1 MSVFRPLLTAS
12 AALTMLAAT
21 TAHAE
26 LKANLGLTSE
36 YVRDGVSQTGGN
48 AALQGGLTFRH
59 DSGFYT
65 GLWSSGLDRKGD
77 HATYEHDA
85 FAGLYLPL
93 SDGIAMDIS
102 ATRYTFAGD
111 ASIQDQAY
119 SEGTLRLLVDDALT
133 LGWRHS
139 DSYLDSG
146 FAKRSLE
153 LGYTIQTDSFS
164 IEFFTA
170 QHRYL
175 EINDDFNFG
184 GGHSDDYWQFRV
196 GVERSYGPYDY
207 RLSIDRTNLSSDY
220 DAGTTLQF
228 SVHRYFNFW

>member
-1 MSVFRPLLTAS
+1 MSVFRPLHTATAALIILTATS
-12 AALTMLAAT
+12 VQ
-21 TAHAE
+21 AE
-26 LKANLGLTSE
+26 LNANLGLTSE
-36 YVRDGVSQTGGN
+36 YVRDGISQTRGN

-65 GLWSSGLDRKGD
+65 GLWSSALNRKED
-77 HATYEHDA
+77 HASYEHDA
-85 FAGLYLPL
+85 FAGVYLPL
-93 SDGIAMDIS
+93 SDGIAVDVS

-111 ASIQDQAY
+111 ADINDQAY
-119 SEGTLRLLVDDALT
+119 SEGTLRLLVDDAMT

-139 DSYLDSG
+139 EAYLDSG

-153 LGYTIQTDSFS
+153 LGYTIQTGSFS
-164 IEFFTA
+164 IELFTA

-175 EINDDFNFG
+175 EISDDFNFG
-184 GGHSDDYWQFRV
+184 SGNKDDYWQFRV

-207 RLSIDRTNLSSDY
+207 RLSIDRTNLSSAY

-228 SVHRYFNFW
+228 SVHRYFGLW